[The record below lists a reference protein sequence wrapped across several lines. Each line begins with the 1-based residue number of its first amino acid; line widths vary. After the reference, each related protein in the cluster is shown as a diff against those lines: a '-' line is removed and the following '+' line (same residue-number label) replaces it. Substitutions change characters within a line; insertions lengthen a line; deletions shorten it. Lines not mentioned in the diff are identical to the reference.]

1 MMCARCL
8 AESLHANRSQR
19 RLHSSGKD
27 VGAIDCLLALTVCRS
42 RLGSLLLTWCWSPLN
57 QYPLEVREG
66 VIKSWRVGNMRGMRA
81 LSKTLATLVA
91 RANAV
96 HNGLLHQ
103 LSGYTNVPKD
113 WRPVKGHEFIFTQV
127 AAGSEPHV
135 IETDV
140 VIVGSGPGGGLTAKD
155 LAEAGHKVLVVDKGY
170 WYPPSHLPM
179 TQAAGCQ
186 LLFAVGGTQI
196 SDDGGVVTLS
206 GSTWGGGGT
215 VNWSVCLDPPDFVRT
230 EWADAGLPL
239 FRNSDFDECL
249 ARVKKLVGASTKG
262 LTHNH
267 QNQVLLKGCEKL
279 GWKVGEAPQNTA
291 GKTHACGQCHLG
303 CGSAEKM
310 GPAITSLPAAAKAGA
325 QFMEGFNVKKVV
337 FAEDGVTAV
346 GVEGVWTARGPGGL

>member
-1 MMCARCL
+1 
-8 AESLHANRSQR
+8 
-19 RLHSSGKD
+19 
-27 VGAIDCLLALTVCRS
+27 
-42 RLGSLLLTWCWSPLN
+42 
-57 QYPLEVREG
+57 
-66 VIKSWRVGNMRGMRA
+66 MRGMRA

-140 VIVGSGPGGGLTAKD
+140 VIVGSGPGGGLTAKN

-196 SDDGGVVTLS
+196 SEDGGVVTLS

-346 GVEGVWTARGPGGL
+346 GVEGVWTARGPGGLVHMPESERLQRRVIVKAKKVVIAGGALYSPLVLMQSGVEVSQQIVRVTSR